1 MDCRVLN
8 RGSGLTCN
16 TIPPLNPMFSSCN
29 WQMLAK
35 EVARTN
41 RHCYITRKVMTV
53 KYIPVAVAV
62 HALGIEQKDVASSGG
77 GTD

>member
-1 MDCRVLN
+1 
-8 RGSGLTCN
+8 
-16 TIPPLNPMFSSCN
+16 MFSSCN

-53 KYIPVAVAV
+53 KYIPVVVAV